1 MEVVVPDRLIH
12 LLLLAASLY
21 ASGAAIVALS
31 NGALRSPGEATAV
44 NKPTASPAV
53 NTIDATAILLPVV
66 VVHPEPEVP
75 TLATVTV
82 RASRAERVQAIADA
96 GEIPASPLLPAA
108 RRTAVLSFAGG
119 GFDMPYY
126 SFGRTLRHAS
136 KE

>member
-1 MEVVVPDRLIH
+1 MPNRLIH
-12 LLLLAASLY
+12 LLLLAASLS

-31 NGALRSPGEATAV
+31 NGALSSRQFETKAA
-44 NKPTASPAV
+44 KPLIASPVAD
-53 NTIDATAILLPVV
+53 TLDASMTLLPVV

-82 RASRAERVQAIADA
+82 RPSRTELTETAADSD
-96 GEIPASPLLPAA
+96 GISLGPVVPAV
-108 RRTAVLSFAGG
+108 RRTAVLSFASA

-126 SFGRTLRHAS
+126 SFGRTLRHVT

>member
-1 MEVVVPDRLIH
+1 MPNRLIP

-31 NGALRSPGEATAV
+31 NGTAV
-44 NKPTASPAV
+44 SRHVETTTANMPAV
-53 NTIDATAILLPVV
+53 SPVAEPLDTTATLLPVV
-66 VVHPEPEVP
+66 VVHPEPEML

-82 RASRAERVQAIADA
+82 RPSRADLTATVADTD
-96 GEIPASPLLPAA
+96 EISMATLLPAG
-108 RRTAVLSFAGG
+108 RRSNVLSFASA

-126 SFGRTLRHAS
+126 SFGRTLRHVS

>member
-1 MEVVVPDRLIH
+1 MPNRLIH

-31 NGALRSPGEATAV
+31 NGTAV
-44 NKPTASPAV
+44 SRHVETTTAKMPGVSPVAEPL
-53 NTIDATAILLPVV
+53 DATATVLPVV
-66 VVHPEPEVP
+66 VVHPEPEML

-82 RASRAERVQAIADA
+82 RPSRADLTATVADSD
-96 GEIPASPLLPAA
+96 EISMVTLLPAG
-108 RRTAVLSFAGG
+108 RRSTVLSFASA

-126 SFGRTLRHAS
+126 SFGRTLRHVS